1 MTSVPHSSG
10 MSGMPKTPTASSAA
24 SHRWRSFPPQPKS
37 VRIWEVRP
45 AGPEDQ
51 ARQARDGLGWF
62 RSRSFRLLLLP
73 LVLLGVAAC
82 IAALGGWLPFPNHL
96 SE

>member
-10 MSGMPKTPTASSAA
+10 MSGMPKTPAASSPT

-37 VRIWEVRP
+37 VRIWEVHP
-45 AGPEDQ
+45 ASPEDQ
-51 ARQARDGLGWF
+51 AQQAREGLGWY
-62 RSRSFRLLLLP
+62 RSRSARLLLTL

-82 IAALGGWLPFPNHL
+82 IATLGGWLPFPNQL
-96 SE
+96 GE